1 MTFIKPL
8 TTIIALVLCSAA
20 CQATKNKT
28 ANNNDTTASHFDKTK
43 SYSTTLHDIWAV
55 THINSI
61 PISNS
66 NNRPTLEINLTK
78 MMIFGT
84 DGCNNYSGKITTIN
98 NKKINFGTI
107 ASTEKMCLNTTLDRD
122 FNQALLQSST
132 YKKENLNLYI
142 YNSADKEVLRFKK
155 VD

>member
-8 TTIIALVLCSAA
+8 TIIIALVLCSAA
-20 CQATKNKT
+20 CQTTKNKA
-28 ANNNDTTASHFDKTK
+28 ANNNTTASHFDKTK

-84 DGCNNYSGKITTIN
+84 NGCNNYSGKITTIN
-98 NKKINFGTI
+98 NKNISFGTI
-107 ASTEKMCLNTTLDRD
+107 TSTKKMCLDTTTDRD

-142 YNSADKEVLRFKK
+142 YNSADKEDLRFKK